1 MTSTHVLTIADNLG
15 LSEAPEACVDF
26 VCTSPPY
33 VTTTFERGQAFPY
46 DSFIDYLQEVFA
58 AVYWVLK
65 PGCSFALN
73 VADILTKYR
82 YKESSGMSRAS
93 LGCDAL
99 TAAQNAGFRLF
110 ERFIWDKGFTRN
122 FGGPLLGSYPYPGS
136 LYNNTYWEYLWILKK
151 PGQRRVPQ
159 ELRMRSR
166 LSIDEWR
173 AYSQKFWR
181 VESVSEKIPFHGAV
195 FPIEI
200 PRRLIKMFS
209 FVGDIVLDPFSGTGA
224 TAIAAQQGMRRSISI
239 DNNPACLEMMAERIS
254 LEYLNGNGNNFVI
267 SQSED
272 IKSAFSCL
280 L

>member
-1 MTSTHVLTIADNLG
+1 VTSAHVLTIADNLG
-15 LSEAPEACVDF
+15 LSAAPEACVDF

-110 ERFIWDKGFTRN
+110 ERFIWDKGLHATLGDHYSAHTHIQDRFTIIHT
-122 FGGPLLGSYPYPGS
+122 GSICGYSRS
-136 LYNNTYWEYLWILKK
+136 LDNGE
-151 PGQRRVPQ
+151 
-159 ELRMRSR
+159 SR
-166 LSIDEWR
+166 
-173 AYSQKFWR
+173 
-181 VESVSEKIPFHGAV
+181 
-195 FPIEI
+195 
-200 PRRLIKMFS
+200 
-209 FVGDIVLDPFSGTGA
+209 
-224 TAIAAQQGMRRSISI
+224 
-239 DNNPACLEMMAERIS
+239 
-254 LEYLNGNGNNFVI
+254 
-267 SQSED
+267 
-272 IKSAFSCL
+272 KSYV
-280 L
+280 